1 MSYILKVVVPP
12 VPSDN
17 LSVRG
22 FANTLAHTSMDLPP
36 SARLLQFYEAITARY
51 PCASSGAYSR
61 ASAAACPWADTPLI
75 DCLTG
80 DIGVI
85 SLSYKN
91 IEVLSFVLRRA
102 GALSLTVI
110 DTQAGLVY
118 RPARFRVVLTSIQKN
133 VNTAAML
140 GKLVPLLKCT
150 PEQAASM
157 LATPNAV
164 LRSRLDHVTA
174 QRLVATMHLL
184 GCNCSVEKEPSRSAQ
199 KAAAKPA
206 AAPGA
211 PRVPA
216 PRARAQA
223 RMPAPFAMAYKAV
236 ANRAVCFVQAL
247 LERLWE
253 RMTATRPYS

>member
-22 FANTLAHTSMDLPP
+22 FANTLALSSMDLPP

-61 ASAAACPWADTPLI
+61 ASAAACPWGDTALL

-85 SLSYKN
+85 ALSYKN

-133 VNTAAML
+133 VNTGAML

-150 PEQAASM
+150 PQQAATM

-164 LRSRLDHVTA
+164 IRSRLDHVTA

-184 GCNCSVEKEPSRSAQ
+184 GCNCSIEKEPSRSAQ
-199 KAAAKPA
+199 KAAAKA
-206 AAPGA
+206 GA
-211 PRVPA
+211 TPPLPRAVT
-216 PRARAQA
+216 PRARVA
-223 RMPAPFAMAYKAV
+223 APSAFALAYRSV
-236 ANRAVCFVQAL
+236 VERTIHFMQGL
-247 LERLWE
+247 LERVWE

>member
-36 SARLLQFYEAITARY
+36 SARLLQFYDAITARY

-61 ASAAACPWADTPLI
+61 ASAAACPWGDTPLL

-85 SLSYKN
+85 TLSYKN

-118 RPARFRVVLTSIQKN
+118 RPARFRVVLASLQKN
-133 VNTAAML
+133 VNTGAML
-140 GKLVPLLKCT
+140 DKLVPLLKCT
-150 PEQAASM
+150 REQALAM
-157 LATPNAV
+157 LGTPNAV
-164 LRSRLDHVTA
+164 VRGRLDHVTA

-199 KAAAKPA
+199 KAAAKLTA
-206 AAPGA
+206 TQAAPRA
-211 PRVPA
+211 PA
-216 PRARAQA
+216 PRARVAA
-223 RMPAPFAMAYKAV
+223 RPGFALAYKSV
-236 ANRAVCFVQAL
+236 MNRAVHFMHGL

>member
-22 FANTLAHTSMDLPP
+22 FANALALSSMDLPP

-61 ASAAACPWADTPLI
+61 ASAAACPWGDTPLL

-85 SLSYKN
+85 TLSYKN

-118 RPARFRVVLTSIQKN
+118 RPARFRVVLASIQKN
-133 VNTAAML
+133 VNTGAML

-150 PEQAASM
+150 PEQAAAM

-164 LRSRLDHVTA
+164 IRSRLDHVSA
-174 QRLVATMHLL
+174 QRLVATMQLL
-184 GCNCSVEKEPSRSAQ
+184 GCNCTIEKEPSRSAQ
-199 KAAAKPA
+199 KAAAKA
-206 AAPGA
+206 GAAP
-211 PRVPA
+211 PL
-216 PRARAQA
+216 PRAMAARAREA
-223 RMPAPFAMAYKAV
+223 APSAFALAYRSV
-236 ANRAVCFVQAL
+236 VERAVQFMQAL
-247 LERLWE
+247 LERVWE

>member
-61 ASAAACPWADTPLI
+61 ASAAACPWGDTPLL

-80 DIGVI
+80 DIGVLT
-85 SLSYKN
+85 LSYKN

-133 VNTAAML
+133 VNTSAL
-140 GKLVPLLKCT
+140 LDKLAPLLKCT
-150 PEQAASM
+150 REQALAM
-157 LATPNAV
+157 LGSPNAV
-164 LRSRLDHVTA
+164 VRSRLDHMTA

-199 KAAAKPA
+199 KAAAKA
-206 AAPGA
+206 AIAS
-211 PRVPA
+211 PA
-216 PRARAQA
+216 PRAAAPRARVA
-223 RMPAPFAMAYKAV
+223 APSGFALAYKSV
-236 ANRAVCFVQAL
+236 LNRAVCFMQGL
-247 LERLWE
+247 FERLWE

>member
-22 FANTLAHTSMDLPP
+22 FANTLAHTSMALPP
-36 SARLLQFYEAITARY
+36 SARLLQFYDAITARY

-61 ASAAACPWADTPLI
+61 ASAAACPWGDTPLL

-85 SLSYKN
+85 SLTYKN

-118 RPARFRVVLTSIQKN
+118 RPARFRVVLSSIQKN
-133 VNTAAML
+133 VSTSALL
-140 GKLVPLLKCT
+140 GKLVPLLRCT
-150 PEQAASM
+150 PEQAAAM

-164 LRSRLDHVTA
+164 IRSRLDHMTA

-199 KAAAKPA
+199 KAAAKVAGTPA
-206 AAPGA
+206 APRQPAVRAAPPSA
-211 PRVPA
+211 SVSA
-216 PRARAQA
+216 FARAYKT
-223 RMPAPFAMAYKAV
+223 AM
-236 ANRAVCFVQAL
+236 NRAVHLMQGMF
-247 LERLWE
+247 ERLWE

>member
-1 MSYILKVVVPP
+1 MTYILKVVVPP

-36 SARLLQFYEAITARY
+36 SASLLQFYEAITARY
-51 PCASSGAYSR
+51 PCASSGAYSS

-133 VNTAAML
+133 VNTTAML

-150 PEQAASM
+150 PEQAAAL

-174 QRLVATMHLL
+174 QRLIATMHLL
-184 GCNCSVEKEPSRSAQ
+184 GCNCKVEKEPSRSAQ
-199 KAAAKPA
+199 KAAAKAA
-206 AAPGA
+206 AAPSA
-211 PRVPA
+211 PRPPA
-216 PRARAQA
+216 PRARA
-223 RMPAPFAMAYKAV
+223 PIPSPFAMAYKGMV
-236 ANRAVCFVQAL
+236 NRAVYFVQAL
-247 LERLWE
+247 LERVWE

>member
-12 VPSDN
+12 VPADN

-22 FANTLAHTSMDLPP
+22 FANALAHSSMDLPP

-61 ASAAACPWADTPLI
+61 SSAAACPWGDTPLI

-85 SLSYKN
+85 TLTYKN

-133 VNTAAML
+133 VNTGAML

-150 PEQAASM
+150 REQAVTM

-164 LRSRLDHVTA
+164 IRSRLDHVTA

-184 GCNCSVEKEPSRSAQ
+184 GCNCKVEKEPSRSAQ
-199 KAAAKPA
+199 KAAAKVA
-206 AAPGA
+206 ATQAPPRA
-211 PRVPA
+211 PV
-216 PRARAQA
+216 PRARLAA
-223 RMPAPFAMAYKAV
+223 VPAFALAYKSV
-236 ANRAVCFVQAL
+236 VNRAVHFMQGL
-247 LERLWE
+247 FERLWE

>member
-36 SARLLQFYEAITARY
+36 SARLLQFYDAITARY
-51 PCASSGAYSR
+51 PCASSGAYNR
-61 ASAAACPWADTPLI
+61 ASAAACPWGDTPLL

-85 SLSYKN
+85 TLSYKN

-118 RPARFRVVLTSIQKN
+118 RPARFRVVLASLQKN
-133 VNTAAML
+133 VNTGAML
-140 GKLVPLLKCT
+140 DKLVPLLKCT
-150 PEQAASM
+150 REQALAM
-157 LATPNAV
+157 LGTPNAV
-164 LRSRLDHVTA
+164 VRGRLDHVTA

-199 KAAAKPA
+199 KAAAKLTA
-206 AAPGA
+206 TQAAPRA
-211 PRVPA
+211 PA
-216 PRARAQA
+216 PRARVAA
-223 RMPAPFAMAYKAV
+223 RPGFALAYKSLV
-236 ANRAVCFVQAL
+236 NRTVHFMQGL

>member
-61 ASAAACPWADTPLI
+61 ASAAACPWGDTPLL

-80 DIGVI
+80 DIGVLT
-85 SLSYKN
+85 LSYKN

-133 VNTAAML
+133 VNTSTMLDKLAPLLTCTREQALAML
-140 GKLVPLLKCT
+140 G
-150 PEQAASM
+150 S
-157 LATPNAV
+157 PNAV
-164 LRSRLDHVTA
+164 VRSRLDHMTA

-199 KAAAKPA
+199 KAAAKA
-206 AAPGA
+206 AIAP
-211 PRVPA
+211 PA
-216 PRARAQA
+216 PRAAAPRARVA
-223 RMPAPFAMAYKAV
+223 APSGFALAYKSV
-236 ANRAVCFVQAL
+236 LNRAVCFMQGL
-247 LERLWE
+247 FERLWE